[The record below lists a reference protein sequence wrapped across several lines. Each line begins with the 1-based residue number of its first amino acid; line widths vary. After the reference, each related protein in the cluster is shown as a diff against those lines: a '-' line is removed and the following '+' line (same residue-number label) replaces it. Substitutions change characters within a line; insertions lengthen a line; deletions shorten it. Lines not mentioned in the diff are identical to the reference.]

1 MLLVF
6 TTTLPLFVLILAGYV
21 SARRGLIDQGG
32 IRGLTGFVFYF
43 TLPLTLFHMMATA
56 PVAERFDSAFV
67 GAYLFA
73 ALALQ
78 AAGIAIAR
86 WGFGHRLDE
95 QAVQGM
101 AASFGNLVF
110 IALPIALELFG
121 EAAAL
126 PILLLLLVENGV
138 ILPLTIALLELAR
151 SERGPAWR
159 APAVAGLAI
168 VRNPVIMSVLAGAA
182 VALAGLSLPDL
193 LDGVVKFVKGANV
206 PCALFALGATLATMP
221 RGERL
226 READAL
232 VVLKL
237 AAYPAMVYVRS
248 DLARDRGALRS
259 DADGGQRVPHRR
271 ALRRLRRA
279 RLGRRSALDADL
291 RADSLGARRAARS
304 LGKPCKRSSFPRRRE
319 SSANAINNLLDP
331 RFRGDD

>member
-138 ILPLTIALLELAR
+138 ILPLTIALIELAR

-159 APAVAGLAI
+159 APGVAGLAI

-226 READAL
+226 REAGAL

-237 AAYPAMVYVRS
+237 AAYPAMVYALLTYVVTVDPTWRAIAVLCAAMPMGANVYLIAARYDVYVVRAS
-248 DLARDRGALRS
+248 AGVLLSTLISVLTVSALAVLLAR
-259 DADGGQRVPHRR
+259 
-271 ALRRLRRA
+271 
-279 RLGRRSALDADL
+279 
-291 RADSLGARRAARS
+291 
-304 LGKPCKRSSFPRRRE
+304 
-319 SSANAINNLLDP
+319 
-331 RFRGDD
+331 

>member
-138 ILPLTIALLELAR
+138 ILPLTIALIELAR

-159 APAVAGLAI
+159 APGVAGLAI

-226 READAL
+226 REAGAL

-237 AAYPAMVYVRS
+237 AAYPAMVYALLTYVVTVDPTWRAIAVLCAAMPMGANVYLIAARYDVYVARAS
-248 DLARDRGALRS
+248 AGVLLSTLISVLTVSALAVLLAR
-259 DADGGQRVPHRR
+259 
-271 ALRRLRRA
+271 
-279 RLGRRSALDADL
+279 
-291 RADSLGARRAARS
+291 
-304 LGKPCKRSSFPRRRE
+304 
-319 SSANAINNLLDP
+319 
-331 RFRGDD
+331 

>member
-138 ILPLTIALLELAR
+138 ILPLTIALIELAR

-226 READAL
+226 REAGAL

-237 AAYPAMVYVRS
+237 AAYPAMVYALLTYVVTVDPTWRAIAVLCAAMPMGANVYLIAARYDVYVARAS
-248 DLARDRGALRS
+248 AGVLLSTLISVLTVSALAVLLAR
-259 DADGGQRVPHRR
+259 
-271 ALRRLRRA
+271 
-279 RLGRRSALDADL
+279 
-291 RADSLGARRAARS
+291 
-304 LGKPCKRSSFPRRRE
+304 
-319 SSANAINNLLDP
+319 
-331 RFRGDD
+331 

>member
-21 SARRGLIDQGG
+21 SARAELIDRAG

-43 TLPLTLFHMMATA
+43 SLPLTLFHMMASA
-56 PVAERFDSAFV
+56 PVAERFDGAFV
-67 GAYLFA
+67 GAYLVA

-78 AAGIAIAR
+78 ATGIAIAR
-86 WGFGHRLDE
+86 WGFRHRLDE

-110 IALPIALELFG
+110 IALPIALELYG

-138 ILPLTIALLELAR
+138 ILPLTVVLLELAR
-151 SERGPAWR
+151 SEPERAWH

-168 VRNPVIMSVLAGAA
+168 VRNPVIMSVVAGAA

-193 LDGVVKFVKGANV
+193 LDGIVKFVKGANV

-226 READAL
+226 RETGAL
-232 VVLKL
+232 VALKL
-237 AAYPAMVYVRS
+237 AAYPAMVWLLMTYVVAVDPTWRAIAVLCAAMPMGANVYLIAARYDVYVARAS
-248 DLARDRGALRS
+248 AGVLVSTLISVMTVSALAVLLAR
-259 DADGGQRVPHRR
+259 
-271 ALRRLRRA
+271 
-279 RLGRRSALDADL
+279 
-291 RADSLGARRAARS
+291 
-304 LGKPCKRSSFPRRRE
+304 
-319 SSANAINNLLDP
+319 
-331 RFRGDD
+331 